1 MRDSFASIV
10 ARTTVRPRAVDCGEI
25 VASPRA
31 NVETCEASI
40 ARERRRRAVTRAVG
54 AARGFGTASSI

>member
-1 MRDSFASIV
+1 
-10 ARTTVRPRAVDCGEI
+10 VRPRAVDCGEI